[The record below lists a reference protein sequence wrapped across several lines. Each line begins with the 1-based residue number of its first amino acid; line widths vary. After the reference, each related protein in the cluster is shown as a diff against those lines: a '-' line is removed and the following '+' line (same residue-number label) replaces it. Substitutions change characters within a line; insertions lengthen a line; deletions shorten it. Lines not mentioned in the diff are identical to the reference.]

1 MKLTNLS
8 LAIMVAVGVA
18 ACGGSDDDNSN
29 KPADPKPTP
38 NQPNNNNNNNNKP
51 TPPAEDPK
59 VVDPTGTHVVDN
71 KDLTKEN
78 TVGTLQYIRRDGSQ
92 YDRANNPSKQAS
104 ASPLL
109 GVTLND
115 QNPKLTNIVFAR
127 QNLQRQDGQAVK
139 AQFGGMDNPEPM
151 DEDGNVNYDSL
162 RAGQPDGGRSLQE
175 ENFANVDILA
185 PYGKVNATTDV
196 AGKHF
201 NADNVLRG
209 TGVTRGSLNST
220 AGVEYKTVQTTP
232 ANVKGVRATTAVGTD
247 GVTAIFGASNDK
259 EVYKNA
265 NGDFVFYDKKNGL
278 DGGANGDPALTGTYA
293 PGTAPAPG
301 VTPTATNAGT
311 AKTIAT
317 GKTLAFSKVDKNGKA
332 YAQYQ
337 TERKDKSIV
346 PFTDSG
352 TKYFY
357 VKESDDTYTT
367 VTAKLVND
375 IFNGTNGETENK
387 AIATRLGY
395 GLVWWSAPVTTFENS
410 FSRGEGAHPD
420 FDLTG
425 TTPDAFERD
434 GKAATTGLVR
444 VGGGLETLGQEQ
456 NYNSTTKKWE
466 DHHNTTSR
474 IFGRYH
480 LATAVEKDG
489 KKSVQQVNYNTFN
502 GARAFT
508 AEYNSKD
515 GSPVAA
521 PTNSGTFKATQYSI
535 GAVPSTLQ
543 YVQYGRV
550 SNQLDLDAGKEGYPD
565 GFVRNYFQRKGTDD
579 SVDNYFYRGTN
590 ATTIEQMA
598 ALPSNQIAV
607 YNGHALMYGIDNSY
621 HNYTKTADGKKQPL
635 PNAFA
640 PSGSTAAKP
649 EGLGLG
655 NFVTVAANFGTKRVS
670 GEVYNAWLL
679 DPSKPELT
687 NNTLVQFAGDIVGNT
702 VVGVADRTYVD
713 GRDDATFKASF
724 FGQNAEEIGGSFN
737 SVKDNDKYA
746 SAYGTDDWGGVFGAT
761 KGASNTFQGDD
772 GANVY
777 GGATSQQP

>member
-29 KPADPKPTP
+29 KPADPPKP
-38 NQPNNNNNNNNKP
+38 NQPQTDNNNNNKP
-51 TPPAEDPK
+51 TPPAENPK

-92 YDRANNPSKQAS
+92 YDRANNPSKPAS

-127 QNLQRQDGQAVK
+127 QNLQREDGKAVK
-139 AQFGGMDNPEPM
+139 AQFGGMDNPVPLDKET
-151 DEDGNVNYDSL
+151 GNVYYDSL
-162 RAGQPDGGRSLQE
+162 GRTQPDGGRSLQE
-175 ENFANVDILA
+175 ENFANVDTLA
-185 PYGKVNATTDV
+185 PYGKVNAATDK
-196 AGKHF
+196 AGQHF
-201 NADNVLRG
+201 NADNVIRG
-209 TGVTRGSLNST
+209 ATADLTRKDLAVTGVQYDTVST
-220 AGVEYKTVQTTP
+220 SGNT
-232 ANVKGVRATTAVGTD
+232 KGERVINTTAD
-247 GVTAIFGASNDK
+247 VTAVLSVPKK
-259 EVYKNA
+259 EYVIDEAISPNHDLKMYNPE
-265 NGDFVFYDKKNGL
+265 GI
-278 DGGANGDPALTGTYA
+278 DGGKDGEPRIGTATTYA
-293 PGTAPAPG
+293 PGTYPVVGGTYDG
-301 VTPTATNAGT
+301 VVATLSDPT
-311 AKTIAT
+311 K
-317 GKTLAFSKVDKNGKA
+317 KPVYSKVDKKGKEYFK
-332 YAQYQ
+332 YA
-337 TERKDKSIV
+337 TEKYTPVFHQDPANRGKFVVEKKDLIEISKA
-346 PFTDSG
+346 
-352 TKYFY
+352 
-357 VKESDDTYTT
+357 SDVNTLFNSAASADKA
-367 VTAKLVND
+367 TAS
-375 IFNGTNGETENK
+375 
-387 AIATRLGY
+387 RLGY

-410 FSRGEGAHPD
+410 FSRGEGSHPD

-425 TTPDAFERD
+425 TTADAFERD

-466 DHHNTTSR
+466 DHHNTTTR

-480 LATAVEKDG
+480 LATAFEKDG
-489 KKSVQQVNYNTFN
+489 TKDIKQVNYNTFN

-508 AEYNSKD
+508 AGWKTEHGASGDKTYK
-515 GSPVAA
+515 AA
-521 PTNSGTFKATQYSI
+521 LYSI
-535 GAVPSTLQ
+535 GATPSTLQ

-565 GFVRNYFQRKGTDD
+565 GFVRNYFSRKGADD
-579 SVDNYFYRGTN
+579 TVDNYFYRGTN

-607 YNGHALMYGIDNSY
+607 YNGHALMYGINNDY
-621 HNYTKTADGKKQPL
+621 HEYTKTADGKKQPL

-640 PSGSTAAKP
+640 PSGSNDAAKP
-649 EGLGLG
+649 ERLGLG

-679 DPSKPELT
+679 DPSKSDLT

-724 FGQNAEEIGGSFN
+724 FGEQAQEIGGSFN

-777 GGATSQQP
+777 GGATQRQ

>member
-29 KPADPKPTP
+29 KPADPPKP
-38 NQPNNNNNNNNKP
+38 NQPQTDNNNNNKP
-51 TPPAEDPK
+51 TPPAESPK

-92 YDRANNPSKQAS
+92 YDRANNPSKPAS

-127 QNLQRQDGQAVK
+127 QNLQREDGKAVK
-139 AQFGGMDNPEPM
+139 AQFGGMDNPEPL
-151 DEDGNVNYDSL
+151 DENGNVNYDSL
-162 RAGQPDGGRSLQE
+162 RAGQPDNGRSLQE

-185 PYGKVNATTDV
+185 PYKRVNGNV
-196 AGKHF
+196 AGTHF

-209 TGVTRGSLNST
+209 ADATRVGLYADTGVVYSAVETT
-220 AGVEYKTVQTTP
+220 AG
-232 ANVKGVRATTAVGTD
+232 ANKGTRIATIPVAGTNN
-247 GVTAIFGASNDK
+247 VTAIFGASNEK
-259 EVYKNA
+259 KVYNKGSAA
-265 NGDFVFYDKKNGL
+265 NPEYVFYDKKNGL
-278 DGGANGDPALTGTYA
+278 DGGATGDEALNWTGYNA
-293 PGTAPAPG
+293 PDSEAGASAAVAGTITTG
-301 VTPTATNAGT
+301 RTPT
-311 AKTIAT
+311 
-317 GKTLAFSKVDKNGKA
+317 FSKVDRNKKA
-332 YAQYQ
+332 YAVYQ
-337 TERKDKSIV
+337 TERQDSTIV
-346 PFTDSG
+346 PKTVAG
-352 TKYFY
+352 TKLFW
-357 VKESDDTYTT
+357 VKKADDKFHT
-367 VTAKLVND
+367 VTANEVNTLNASAD
-375 IFNGTNGETENK
+375 STEK
-387 AIATRLGY
+387 ATATRLGY
-395 GLVWWSAPVTTFENS
+395 GLVWWSAPVTTYENS
-410 FSRGEGAHPD
+410 FTRMDDNTHSDFTVASRDANGDSTVTAEENA
-420 FDLTG
+420 
-425 TTPDAFERD
+425 AFERN
-434 GKAATTGLVR
+434 GGAATTGLIR
-444 VGGGLETLGQEQ
+444 VGGGLETLGEELT
-456 NYNSTTKKWE
+456 YNSTTKKWE
-466 DHHNTTSR
+466 DHHQTTSR

-489 KKSVQQVNYNTFN
+489 KKSVKQVDYNTFN

-508 AEYNSKD
+508 AEYKD
-515 GSPVAA
+515 GDTSK
-521 PTNSGTFKATQYSI
+521 KATQYSI
-535 GAVPSTLQ
+535 GAIPSTLQ

-640 PSGSTAAKP
+640 PSGSAAAKP

-670 GEVYNAWLL
+670 GEVYNQWLL
-679 DPSKPELT
+679 DPSKAELT
-687 NNTLVQFAGDIVGNT
+687 PNTLVQFAGDIVGNT

-724 FGQNAEEIGGSFN
+724 FGEQAQEIGGSFN

-777 GGATSQQP
+777 GGATQRQ